1 MNKEIKQ
8 IKPMI
13 CPVCGKFYFS
23 ELSEDDIKSGD
34 RPNDVQC
41 HMCGWKYDLEQY
53 NNPDLENQSNKLSL
67 NQYKKW
73 YQDKIKINPKYSYLE
88 ENKPKPK
95 PHKCPVCGKYDFE
108 DENSNDICPIC
119 GWQDDGSETFN
130 DDICGPNDLPFK
142 DYKKRYEE
150 SLKKKNQ

>member
-1 MNKEIKQ
+1 MNKKVKQ

-23 ELSEDDIKSGD
+23 ELSESDIESGD
-34 RPNDVQC
+34 MPNTVRCTQ
-41 HMCGWKYDLEQY
+41 CGWFYDLEQT
-53 NNPDLENQSNKLSL
+53 NNPNLENQANKLSL
-67 NQYKKW
+67 NQFKIQ
-73 YQDKIKINPKYSYLE
+73 YQNFIKANPKYNYLE
-88 ENKPKPK
+88 SVVPKPK
-95 PHKCPVCGKYDFE
+95 PHKCPVCGKYKFK
-108 DENSNDICPIC
+108 DESSNDICPVC
-119 GWQDDGSETFN
+119 GWQDDGSETFD